1 METAG
6 VGSDLTSQL
15 MNYKLR
21 PVFSAS
27 VGYHV
32 SRPVALY
39 LGLLGG
45 VLANEQELATSEM
58 LLSGIEFSGRYLF
71 NVFSSAVYP
80 FLEAR
85 TAVLLYGFDI
95 SYVGGDSR
103 KGGGA
108 TFAYGGG
115 LGVRICLD
123 RGAFFNIR
131 LHSLLTLTD
140 RLDGI
145 AAGLRHDGF
154 TGLSVGLEW
163 VWMSPGEGK

>member
-32 SRPVALY
+32 SRPMALY
-39 LGLLGG
+39 MGLLGG

-58 LLSGIEFSGRYLF
+58 LLSGVEFSGRYLF
-71 NVFSSAVYP
+71 DFFSSAVYP
-80 FLEAR
+80 FIELR
-85 TAVLLYGFDI
+85 TAVLLYGFDV
-95 SYVGGDSR
+95 SYVGGDTR
-103 KGGGA
+103 KGGGS

-123 RGAFFNIR
+123 RGAFFNVR

-163 VWMSPGEGK
+163 VWMTPGER